1 MAAKEGSLITIEAS
15 DVIQSEIKAIWK
27 LMSEVNR
34 WPEWNKAIS
43 FAQLEGVFVKGT
55 PFRWTSGVNIRSTL
69 EDVIIN
75 KRIVWSTK
83 SVGVK
88 TVQSWEFKKTDEGV
102 LVFVSQSAEG
112 WLTKIASQAVTK
124 KLHKNLNE
132 FLFSLKLAAE
142 KA

>member
-15 DVIQSEIKAIWK
+15 DVIQSEIKAIWR

-43 FAQLEGVFVKGT
+43 FARLEGVFVKGT

-102 LVFVSQSAEG
+102 MVFISQSAEG

-132 FLFSLKLAAE
+132 FLFSLKHAAE

>member
-15 DVIQSEIKAIWK
+15 DIIQSEIKTIWK

-43 FAQLEGVFVKGT
+43 FARLEGVFVKGT

-112 WLTKIASQAVTK
+112 WLTQIASQAVTK

-132 FLFSLKLAAE
+132 FLFSLKHAAE
-142 KA
+142 AA

>member
-1 MAAKEGSLITIEAS
+1 MTAQGDSLIKIEAS
-15 DVIQSEIKAIWK
+15 DLIQSDIQEIWG

-34 WPEWNKAIS
+34 WPEWNKSIS
-43 FAQLEGVFVKGT
+43 FAQLEGVFVKGN
-55 PFRWTSGVNIRSTL
+55 PFKWTCGVNNRSIL

-88 TVQSWEFKKTDEGV
+88 TLQRWDFKKTDESV
-102 LVFVSQSAEG
+102 LVSVSQSAEG
-112 WLTKIASQAVTK
+112 WLTKIASQAVAK
-124 KLHKNLNE
+124 KLQKNQQE
-132 FLFSLKLAAE
+132 FLLSLKHAAE

>member
-15 DVIQSEIKAIWK
+15 DVIQSEVKAIWK

-43 FAQLEGVFVKGT
+43 FARLEGVFVKGT

-75 KRIVWSTK
+75 KRIVCSTK

-132 FLFSLKLAAE
+132 FLFSLKRAAE
-142 KA
+142 MA

>member
-1 MAAKEGSLITIEAS
+1 MTAKGDSLIKIEAS
-15 DVIQSEIKAIWK
+15 DLIHSDIQEIWR

-34 WPEWNKAIS
+34 WPEWNKSIS
-43 FAQLEGVFVKGT
+43 FAQLEGVFVKGS
-55 PFRWTSGVNIRSTL
+55 PFKWTCGVNNRSIL

-88 TVQSWEFKKTDEGV
+88 TLQRWDFKKTDESV
-102 LVFVSQSAEG
+102 LVSVSQSAEG
-112 WLTKIASQAVTK
+112 WLTKIASQAVAK
-124 KLHKNLNE
+124 KIQKNQQE
-132 FLFSLKLAAE
+132 FLLSLKHTAE

>member
-1 MAAKEGSLITIEAS
+1 MTTKGDSPIKIEAS
-15 DVIQSEIKAIWK
+15 DLIQSDIQEIWR

-34 WPEWNKAIS
+34 WPEWNKSIS
-43 FAQLEGVFVKGT
+43 FAQLEGVFVKGN
-55 PFRWTSGVNIRSTL
+55 PFKWTCGVNNRSIL

-88 TVQSWEFKKTDEGV
+88 TLQRWDFKKTDESV
-102 LVFVSQSAEG
+102 LVSVSQSAEG
-112 WLTKIASQAVTK
+112 WLTKIASQAVAK
-124 KLHKNLNE
+124 KLQKNQQE
-132 FLFSLKLAAE
+132 FLLALKHTAE

>member
-1 MAAKEGSLITIEAS
+1 MTANGDSQIKIETS
-15 DVIQSEIKAIWK
+15 DLIQSDIQEIWR

-34 WPEWNKAIS
+34 WLEWNKSIS
-43 FAQLEGVFVKGT
+43 FAQLEGVFVKGN
-55 PFRWTSGVNIRSTL
+55 PFKWTCGVNNRSIL

-88 TVQSWEFKKTDEGV
+88 TLQRWDFKKTDESV
-102 LVFVSQSAEG
+102 LVSVSQSTEG
-112 WLTKIASQAVTK
+112 WLTKIASQAVAK
-124 KLHKNLNE
+124 KLQKNQQE
-132 FLFSLKLAAE
+132 FLLSLKHTAE

>member
-43 FAQLEGVFVKGT
+43 FARLEGVFVKGT

-88 TVQSWEFKKTDEGV
+88 TVQSWEFKRTDEGV

-132 FLFSLKLAAE
+132 FLFSLKRAAE
-142 KA
+142 MA

>member
-43 FAQLEGVFVKGT
+43 FARLEGVFVKGT

-102 LVFVSQSAEG
+102 LVLVSQSAEG

-132 FLFSLKLAAE
+132 FLFSLKHAAE

>member
-1 MAAKEGSLITIEAS
+1 MTAKGDSLIKIEAS
-15 DVIQSEIKAIWK
+15 DLIQSDIQEIWG

-34 WPEWNKAIS
+34 WPEWNKSIS
-43 FAQLEGVFVKGT
+43 FAQLEGVFVKGN
-55 PFRWTSGVNIRSTL
+55 PFKWTCGVNNRSIL

-88 TVQSWEFKKTDEGV
+88 TLQRWDFKKTDESV
-102 LVFVSQSAEG
+102 LVSVSQSAEG
-112 WLTKIASQAVTK
+112 WLTKIASQAVAK
-124 KLHKNLNE
+124 KLQKNQQE
-132 FLFSLKLAAE
+132 FLLSLKHTAE

>member
-43 FAQLEGVFVKGT
+43 FARLEGVFVKGT

-132 FLFSLKLAAE
+132 FLFSLKHAAE

>member
-1 MAAKEGSLITIEAS
+1 MAAKEGSLITIESS
-15 DVIQSEIKAIWK
+15 DVIHSEIKEIWK

-43 FAQLEGVFVKGT
+43 FARLEGVFVKGT

-102 LVFVSQSAEG
+102 LVLVSQSAEG

-132 FLFSLKLAAE
+132 FLFSLKHAAE

>member
-1 MAAKEGSLITIEAS
+1 MTANGDSQIKIETS
-15 DVIQSEIKAIWK
+15 DLIQSDIQEIWR

-34 WPEWNKAIS
+34 WLEWNKSIS
-43 FAQLEGVFVKGT
+43 FAQLEGVFVKGN
-55 PFRWTSGVNIRSTL
+55 PFKWTCGVNNRSIL

-88 TVQSWEFKKTDEGV
+88 TLQRWDFKKTDESV
-102 LVFVSQSAEG
+102 LVSVSQSAEG
-112 WLTKIASQAVTK
+112 WLTKIASQAVAK
-124 KLHKNLNE
+124 KLQKNQQE
-132 FLFSLKLAAE
+132 FLLSLKHTAE

>member
-15 DVIQSEIKAIWK
+15 DIIQSEIKAIWK

-43 FAQLEGVFVKGT
+43 FARLEGVFVKGT

-132 FLFSLKLAAE
+132 FLFSLKHAAE
-142 KA
+142 AA

>member
-43 FAQLEGVFVKGT
+43 FARLEGVFVKGT

-132 FLFSLKLAAE
+132 FLFSLKHAAE
-142 KA
+142 AA

>member
-15 DVIQSEIKAIWK
+15 DVIHSEIKEIWK

-34 WPEWNKAIS
+34 WPEWNKTIS
-43 FAQLEGVFVKGT
+43 FAQLDGVFVKGT
-55 PFRWTSGVNIRSTL
+55 SFRWTSGVNIRSTL

-102 LVFVSQSAEG
+102 LVFVSQSAEW

-132 FLFSLKLAAE
+132 FLFSLKHAAE

>member
-1 MAAKEGSLITIEAS
+1 MTAKGDSLIKIEAS
-15 DVIQSEIKAIWK
+15 DLIQSDIQEIWG

-34 WPEWNKAIS
+34 WPEWNKSIS
-43 FAQLEGVFVKGT
+43 FAQLEGVFVKGN
-55 PFRWTSGVNIRSTL
+55 PFKWTCGVNNRSIL

-88 TVQSWEFKKTDEGV
+88 TLQRWDFKKTDESV
-102 LVFVSQSAEG
+102 LVSVSQSAEG
-112 WLTKIASQAVTK
+112 WLTKIASQAVAK
-124 KLHKNLNE
+124 KLQKNQQE
-132 FLFSLKLAAE
+132 FLLSLKHAAE

>member
-1 MAAKEGSLITIEAS
+1 M
-15 DVIQSEIKAIWK
+15 
-27 LMSEVNR
+27 
-34 WPEWNKAIS
+34 
-43 FAQLEGVFVKGT
+43 
-55 PFRWTSGVNIRSTL
+55 
-69 EDVIIN
+69 IIN

-132 FLFSLKLAAE
+132 FLFSLKHAAE
-142 KA
+142 AA

>member
-43 FAQLEGVFVKGT
+43 FARLEGVFVKGT

-132 FLFSLKLAAE
+132 FLFSLKRAAE
-142 KA
+142 MA

>member
-1 MAAKEGSLITIEAS
+1 MTAKEGSLITIEAS

-43 FAQLEGVFVKGT
+43 FARLEGVFVKGT

-132 FLFSLKLAAE
+132 FLFSLKRAAE
-142 KA
+142 MA

>member
-15 DVIQSEIKAIWK
+15 DVIQSEIKAIWR

-43 FAQLEGVFVKGT
+43 FARLEGVFVKGT

-132 FLFSLKLAAE
+132 FLFSLKHAAE

>member
-15 DVIQSEIKAIWK
+15 DVIQSEVKAIWK

-43 FAQLEGVFVKGT
+43 FARLEGVFVKGT

-132 FLFSLKLAAE
+132 FLFSLKRAAE
-142 KA
+142 MA